1 MHADDWLLS
10 HLECFCIYLYMCMDV
25 SLIAASCLLL
35 LPPPPLL
42 LLRRQRKTASIAMM
56 LDGTGYDSDDSGGHG
71 AEDIF
76 DDVCLCS
83 REQQQQLIT

>member
-1 MHADDWLLS
+1 MMAGYVIVTHADDWLLS
-10 HLECFCIYLYMCMDV
+10 HLECIYLYMYMGV

-35 LPPPPLL
+35 R
-42 LLRRQRKTASIAMM
+42 LRRQRKTASIAMM
-56 LDGTGYDSDDSGGHG
+56 LDGTGYDSDEGGHG

-83 REQQQQLIT
+83 REQQQA

>member
-10 HLECFCIYLYMCMDV
+10 HLECFCIYLYMYMDV

-35 LPPPPLL
+35 LLLRPPLL

-56 LDGTGYDSDDSGGHG
+56 LDGTGYDSDEGGHG

>member
-1 MHADDWLLS
+1 MRADDWLLS
-10 HLECFCIYLYMCMDV
+10 HLECFCIYLYMYMDV

-35 LPPPPLL
+35 R
-42 LLRRQRKTASIAMM
+42 LRRQRKTASIAMM

>member
-10 HLECFCIYLYMCMDV
+10 HLECFCIYLYMYMDV

-35 LPPPPLL
+35 R
-42 LLRRQRKTASIAMM
+42 LRRQRKTASIAMM

-83 REQQQQLIT
+83 SREQQQQFIT

>member
-1 MHADDWLLS
+1 MAGYVIVTHADDWLLS
-10 HLECFCIYLYMCMDV
+10 HLECFCIYLYMYMDV

-35 LPPPPLL
+35 R
-42 LLRRQRKTASIAMM
+42 LRRQRKTASIAMM
-56 LDGTGYDSDDSGGHG
+56 LDGTGYDSDEGGHG